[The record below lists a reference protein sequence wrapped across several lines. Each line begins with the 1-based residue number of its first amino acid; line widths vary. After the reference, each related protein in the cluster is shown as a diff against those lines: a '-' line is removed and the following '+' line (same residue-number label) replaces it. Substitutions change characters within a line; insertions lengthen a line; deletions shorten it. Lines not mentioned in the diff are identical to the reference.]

1 MFFSREHAHI
11 PRKLKRDET
20 FWMPSRFLTDE
31 NEIRIKSEIAKAQAA
46 SVIDRMYYMLATNAV
61 IAGCAYAV
69 STVGH
74 GTDTLAPWWLA
85 VLLLTLVVRGILTA
99 AMMRRNLPNTEPEKT
114 LSHLATGKLI
124 TGCTWAALPFIFE
137 SFDATSVDG
146 GLYLM
151 MLGIAAA
158 TVLMGVGNSL
168 APLAFAIPVHT
179 AVIVSLM
186 SQGLHGLM
194 LALCVTALTL
204 LLYRGSK
211 QSEATFAS
219 NTRAKV
225 QADALAESL
234 SKANSEI
241 LDTNARLEHLAKC
254 DPLTGLANRN
264 AFNEALA
271 AGIADCDTDK
281 GNQMALLVV
290 DLDGFKLIND
300 TLGHSVGD
308 SLLVY
313 ISDRM
318 RQSIEGADVLARLGG
333 DEFAVVYTG
342 PDAAE
347 RARRQCESM
356 LERSHA
362 PIAFAEQSCIVG
374 TSIGLAIYPDHA
386 ANAEE
391 LFICADM
398 ALYRAKD
405 SGRGRWCE
413 FHPDF
418 RIAATRRHQ
427 IEQDLGAAIL
437 SGAVEAWFQPQVML
451 NESGIIGFE
460 ALVRWHHPQLGAI
473 APPDIVHAA
482 LATHQSDKLT
492 GTIAEAACRLLKRL
506 PEMGLPHATVSINV
520 SPRELSV
527 YSVVDLIDSIVK
539 RHGVDPAMLEI
550 EITEEAL
557 LDTDMIGDQLARIAS
572 SGYKLAVDDFGA
584 GHSSL
589 TYLTGLKVDRLKI
602 DRGIAAAVTSSRQSQ
617 NIVSALVGLGQSL
630 SIDVLVEGV
639 ETPEDAAALQELG
652 CHTAQGYF
660 FARPM
665 PPERLDHWIAERP
678 SNTQQVDFKRS
689 ANSKN

>member
-1 MFFSREHAHI
+1 
-11 PRKLKRDET
+11 
-20 FWMPSRFLTDE
+20 MPGRFLTDE
-31 NEIRIKSEIAKAQAA
+31 NETRIKSEIAKAQAA

-74 GTDTLAPWWLA
+74 GTVTLAPYWLLL
-85 VLLLTLVVRGILTA
+85 LLLTLVVRGGLTA
-99 AMMRRNLPNTEPEKT
+99 AMMRRDLANRQPEKT
-114 LSHLATGKLI
+114 LRHLAIGKFI
-124 TGCTWAALPFIFE
+124 TGCTWAALPFLFTD
-137 SFDATSVDG
+137 FDATSIDG
-146 GLYLM
+146 GVYLM

-158 TVLMGVGNSL
+158 TVLMGAGNSF
-168 APLAFAIPVHT
+168 APLAFALPVHLS
-179 AVIVSLM
+179 VIVSLLP
-186 SQGLHGLM
+186 QGTHGLM

-211 QSEATFAS
+211 QSEVTFAS
-219 NTRAKV
+219 NTRSTV
-225 QADALAESL
+225 QAQALAESL
-234 SKANSEI
+234 SRANSEI
-241 LDTNARLEHLAKC
+241 LTTNAQLEHLAKC
-254 DPLTGLANRN
+254 DPLTGLANRT

-271 AGIADCDTDK
+271 AGIANCQTDK
-281 GNQMALLVV
+281 GDQMALLVA

-308 SLLVY
+308 SLLVH
-313 ISDRM
+313 ISRRM
-318 RQSIEGADVLARLGG
+318 RQSIHCADVLARLGG
-333 DEFAVVYTG
+333 DEFAIVYTG
-342 PDAAE
+342 PHAVE
-347 RARRQCESM
+347 RARRQCEKT
-356 LERSHA
+356 LERSHD
-362 PIAFAEQSCIVG
+362 PILIADHSCLVG
-374 TSIGLAIYPDHA
+374 TSIGLSIYPDHA

-405 SGRGRWCE
+405 GGRSRWCE
-413 FHPDF
+413 FDPSF

-427 IEQDLGAAIL
+427 IEQDLGAAIA

-451 NESGIIGFE
+451 DRSGIIGFE

-473 APPDIVHAA
+473 APPDIVLAA

-506 PEMGLPHATVSINV
+506 PDLGLPHATVSINV
-520 SPRELSV
+520 SPRELSL
-527 YSVVDLIDSIVK
+527 YSVVDLVDAIVS
-539 RHGVDPAMLEI
+539 RHKIDPARLEI

-557 LDTDMIGDQLARIAS
+557 LDTATIGDQLARIAS

-602 DRGIAAAVTSSRQSQ
+602 DRGIAAGVTSSRQSQ

-639 ETPEDAAALQELG
+639 ETPEDAAALQDLG

-665 PPERLDHWIAERP
+665 PPERLDGWIAEHASSAP
-678 SNTQQVDFKRS
+678 TVDARRI
-689 ANSKN
+689 AGAMG

>member
-1 MFFSREHAHI
+1 
-11 PRKLKRDET
+11 
-20 FWMPSRFLTDE
+20 MPSRFLTDE
-31 NEIRIKSEIAKAQAA
+31 NETRIKSEIAKAQAA

-61 IAGCAYAV
+61 IGGCAYAV

-74 GTDTLAPWWLA
+74 GADSLAAYWLMA
-85 VLLLTLVVRGILTA
+85 FLLTLLVRAGMTA
-99 AMMRRNLPNTEPEKT
+99 SMMRRNLVDTEPART
-114 LSHLATGKLI
+114 LRVLAAGKFV
-124 TGCTWAALPFIFE
+124 TGCTWAALPFLF
-137 SFDATSVDG
+137 SNFDATSIDG
-146 GLYLM
+146 GIYLM

-158 TVLMGVGNSL
+158 TVLMGAGNSL
-168 APLAFAIPVHT
+168 APLAFALPVHIS
-179 AVIVSLM
+179 VIVSLLP
-186 SQGLHGLM
+186 QGIHGLM

-204 LLYRGSK
+204 LLYRGSR
-211 QSEATFAS
+211 QSEATFVS
-219 NTRAKV
+219 NTRGAV
-225 QADALAESL
+225 QAKALAESL
-234 SKANSEI
+234 SRANSEI
-241 LDTNARLEHLAKC
+241 LTTNARLEHLAKC
-254 DPLTGLANRN
+254 DPLTGLANRT

-271 AGIADCDTDK
+271 AGIAGCPKDS
-281 GNQMALLVV
+281 GRQLALLMV

-308 SLLVY
+308 SLLVF
-313 ISDRM
+313 ISNRM
-318 RQSIEGADVLARLGG
+318 RQSIQGADLLARLGG
-333 DEFAVVYTG
+333 DEFAVIFTG
-342 PDAAE
+342 PDASE
-347 RARRQCESM
+347 RARAQCEAM
-356 LERSHA
+356 LERSHG
-362 PIAFAEQSCIVG
+362 PITIADQSCLVG
-374 TSIGLAIYPDHA
+374 TSIGLSIYPDHA

-405 SGRGRWCE
+405 GGRGRWCE

-418 RIAATRRHQ
+418 RIAANRRHQ

-451 NESGIIGFE
+451 DESGIIGFE

-473 APPDIVHAA
+473 SPPDIVQAA
-482 LATHQSDKLT
+482 FATHQSDRLT

-506 PEMGLPHATVSINV
+506 PQLGLPHATVSVNV

-527 YSVVDLIDSIVK
+527 YSVVDLIDAIVK
-539 RHGVDPAMLEI
+539 RHGIDPTKLEI

-557 LDTDMIGDQLARIAS
+557 LDTTAVGDQLERIAA

-602 DRGIAAAVTSSRQSQ
+602 DRGIAAAVTTSRQSR

-665 PPERLDHWIAERP
+665 PPERLDNWIAERP
-678 SNTQQVDFKRS
+678 SNTRQVDFKRS
-689 ANSKN
+689 AGSKG